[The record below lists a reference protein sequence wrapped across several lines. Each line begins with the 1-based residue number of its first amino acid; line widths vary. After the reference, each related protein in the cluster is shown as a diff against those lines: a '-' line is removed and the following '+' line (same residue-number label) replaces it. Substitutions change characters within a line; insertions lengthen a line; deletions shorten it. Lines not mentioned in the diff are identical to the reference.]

1 MYFRLMNVID
11 VVAFIILT
19 YGVLRGLNKGFI
31 IEISGILAFA
41 LGLMGAFKF
50 SNLTSKIFSN
60 LVNWNPKAIQLV
72 CFIAL
77 FLIITYLISLM
88 AKMITKT
95 LKFIAL
101 GWLNRIFG
109 ALFGF
114 IKWSIII
121 SALFIVANEINTFVT
136 VFPNSI
142 FENSKIYPFLADFG
156 SFLFDWVTESKVI
169 EENQII

>member
-1 MYFRLMNVID
+1 MNIID

-41 LGLMGAFKF
+41 LGLIGAFKF
-50 SNLTSKIFSN
+50 SNLGSKIFSN
-60 LVNWNPKAIQLV
+60 LIDWNPKAIQLV

-114 IKWSIII
+114 IKWSVII
-121 SALFIVANEINTFVT
+121 SALFIVINEINTLVT
-136 VFPNSI
+136 VFPDSI

>member
-1 MYFRLMNVID
+1 MNVID
-11 VVAFIILT
+11 VVTFIILT
-19 YGVLRGLNKGFI
+19 YGFLRGLNKGFV

-50 SNLTSKIFSN
+50 SSLTSEIFRD
-60 LVNWNPKAIQLV
+60 LVDWNPS
-72 CFIAL
+72 FIAL
-77 FLIITYLISLM
+77 FLIIIYLISLM
-88 AKMITKT
+88 AKMVTKT
-95 LKFIAL
+95 LKLIAL

-121 SALFIVANEINTFVT
+121 SALFIVVNEINTLVT
-136 VFPNSI
+136 VFPDSI
-142 FENSKIYPFLADFG
+142 FENSKIYPFLANFG

-169 EENQII
+169 EDNQII

>member
-1 MYFRLMNVID
+1 MNVID

-19 YGVLRGLNKGFI
+19 YGVLRGLNKGFV

-41 LGLMGAFKF
+41 LGLIGAFKF
-50 SNLTSKIFSN
+50 SNLGSKIFSN
-60 LVNWNPKAIQLV
+60 LIDWNPKAIQLV

-114 IKWSIII
+114 IKWSIIM

-136 VFPNSI
+136 VIPNSI

>member
-19 YGVLRGLNKGFI
+19 YGVLRGFNKGFI

-50 SNLTSKIFSN
+50 SSLTSEIFSD
-60 LVNWNPKAIQLV
+60 LVDWNPRAIQLV

-77 FLIITYLISLM
+77 FLIIIYLISLM

-95 LKFIAL
+95 LKLIAL

-121 SALFIVANEINTFVT
+121 SALLIVIKEINTFVI

-142 FENSKIYPFLADFG
+142 FEKSKIYPFLADFG
-156 SFLFDWVTESKVI
+156 GFLFDWVTESKVI
-169 EENQII
+169 EDNQII

>member
-19 YGVLRGLNKGFI
+19 YGVLRGLNKGLI

-50 SNLTSKIFSN
+50 SNLGSKIFSN
-60 LVNWNPKAIQLV
+60 LVDWNPKAIQLV

-77 FLIITYLISLM
+77 FLIITYLISLI

-95 LKFIAL
+95 LKLIAL

>member
-1 MYFRLMNVID
+1 MNIID

-19 YGVLRGLNKGFI
+19 YGVLRGVNKGLI

-50 SNLTSKIFSN
+50 SNLTSKILSN
-60 LVNWNPKAIQLV
+60 LVDWNPKAIQLV

-77 FLIITYLISLM
+77 FLIIIYLISLM

-95 LKFIAL
+95 LKLISL

-109 ALFGF
+109 GLFGF

-121 SALFIVANEINTFVT
+121 STLIMVVNEINTLVT

-142 FENSKIYPFLADFG
+142 FENSKIYPFLANLG
-156 SFLFDWVTESKVI
+156 SFLFDWVTDSKVL

>member
-1 MYFRLMNVID
+1 MNVID

-19 YGVLRGLNKGFI
+19 YGVLRGLNKGFV

-41 LGLMGAFKF
+41 LGLIGAFKF
-50 SNLTSKIFSN
+50 SNLGSKIFSN
-60 LVNWNPKAIQLV
+60 LIDWNPKAIQLV

-114 IKWSIII
+114 IKWSVII
-121 SALFIVANEINTFVT
+121 SALFIVINEINTLVT
-136 VFPNSI
+136 VFPDSI

>member
-1 MYFRLMNVID
+1 MNVID
-11 VVAFIILT
+11 VVVFIILT
-19 YGVLRGLNKGFI
+19 YGVLRGLNKGFV

-41 LGLMGAFKF
+41 LGLIGAFKF
-50 SNLTSKIFSN
+50 SNLGSKIFSN
-60 LVNWNPKAIQLV
+60 LIDWNPKAIQLV

-77 FLIITYLISLM
+77 FLIISYLISLM

-114 IKWSIII
+114 IKWSVII
-121 SALFIVANEINTFVT
+121 SALFIVINEINTLVT
-136 VFPNSI
+136 VFPDSI

>member
-1 MYFRLMNVID
+1 MHLNFLILEVKFLANLID
-11 VVAFIILT
+11 
-19 YGVLRGLNKGFI
+19 
-31 IEISGILAFA
+31 
-41 LGLMGAFKF
+41 
-50 SNLTSKIFSN
+50 
-60 LVNWNPKAIQLV
+60 WNPKAIQLV

-95 LKFIAL
+95 LKLIAL

-169 EENQII
+169 EEKIKLFKELINLLE

>member
-1 MYFRLMNVID
+1 MNVID

-41 LGLMGAFKF
+41 LGLIGAFKF
-50 SNLTSKIFSN
+50 SNLGSKIFSN
-60 LVNWNPKAIQLV
+60 LVDWNPKAIQLV

-77 FLIITYLISLM
+77 FLVITYLISLM

-114 IKWSIII
+114 IKWSVII
-121 SALFIVANEINTFVT
+121 SALFIVINEINTLVT
-136 VFPNSI
+136 VFPDSI

>member
-1 MYFRLMNVID
+1 MNVID
-11 VVAFIILT
+11 VVVFIILT
-19 YGVLRGLNKGFI
+19 YGVLRGVNKGLI

-41 LGLMGAFKF
+41 LGILGAFKF
-50 SNLTSKIFSN
+50 SNLTSKFFGN
-60 LVNWNPKAIQLV
+60 LVDWNQKTIQLV

-77 FLIITYLISLM
+77 FLIIVYLTSLM

-95 LKFIAL
+95 LQLIAL

-109 ALFGF
+109 GLFGF

-121 SALFIVANEINTFVT
+121 SALFIAVNEINTFVT

-142 FENSKIYPFLADFG
+142 FENSKIYPFLANFG
-156 SFLFDWVTESKVI
+156 GYLFDWVRESKVI

>member
-1 MYFRLMNVID
+1 MNVID

-19 YGVLRGLNKGFI
+19 YGVLRGLNKGFV

-41 LGLMGAFKF
+41 LGLLGAFKF
-50 SNLTSKIFSN
+50 SNFGSKIFSN
-60 LVNWNPKAIQLV
+60 LVDWNPKAIQLV
-72 CFIAL
+72 CFIAF
-77 FLIITYLISLM
+77 FLIITYLITLM

>member
-1 MYFRLMNVID
+1 MNVVD
-11 VVAFIILT
+11 VVAFIILI

-50 SNLTSKIFSN
+50 SNLGSKIFSN
-60 LVNWNPKAIQLV
+60 MVDWNPKAIQLV

-77 FLIITYLISLM
+77 FLIIIFFISLM

-95 LKFIAL
+95 LKLIAL
-101 GWLNRIFG
+101 DWLNRIFG

-114 IKWSIII
+114 IKWSIIM
-121 SALFIVANEINTFVT
+121 SALFIIVNEVNTFVT

-142 FENSKIYPFLADFG
+142 FEDSKIYPFLADFG

>member
-1 MYFRLMNVID
+1 MNLID

-19 YGVLRGLNKGFI
+19 YGVLRGLNKGLI

-41 LGLMGAFKF
+41 LGLIGAFKF
-50 SNLTSKIFSN
+50 SNLGSKIFSN
-60 LVNWNPKAIQLV
+60 LVDWNPKAIQLV
-72 CFIAL
+72 CFIAF

-95 LKFIAL
+95 LKFVAL

-114 IKWSIII
+114 FKWSIII

-136 VFPNSI
+136 VFPNSV

-156 SFLFDWVTESKVI
+156 SFLFDWVTETKVL
-169 EENQII
+169 EKNQII